1 MEISRELAIQILKY
15 CDEHKDFYFPFLVV
29 HKETYLE
36 PCDYRKISNNKKYQT
51 FRLHENLQHLYLETV
66 ELMSRGFIEKITKNV
81 VN

>member
-15 CDEHKDFYFPFLVV
+15 CDEHEDFYFPFLVV
-29 HKETYLE
+29 HKETYFE
-36 PCDYRKISNNKKYQT
+36 PHDWRKISNNKKYQT
-51 FRLHENLQHLYLETV
+51 FRLRENLQNLYLETV